1 MTHPQWLY
9 DNLVLSPKEIP
20 STSMFSCL
28 LDGNLIAYCL
38 EKSPTF
44 LQQAARVLDHVFST
58 NTTNDRGGSFLSCIS
73 FCSLPNFF
81 TLVLKSLI
89 WYRTR
94 LQQSKLLS
102 ITDLTVYWKS
112 SMLRDC
118 HVCIVSVLMSPFE
131 IRADLLFSLLLDLS
145 LIGMVSCCAWLE
157 REWERG
163 RVSGSF
169 WQSLHCI
176 SLIKTSSSS
185 SQNLHLPLHK
195 TTHFIRTSGNLRV
208 CMSDDFSR
216 WSLGCY
222 FFLSWRN
229 RTDIKNRPAD
239 QIKMLRVKTCFAPS
253 FTTSAYTSPS
263 NYNTRRGTP
272 APISVNTDR

>member
-1 MTHPQWLY
+1 
-9 DNLVLSPKEIP
+9 
-20 STSMFSCL
+20 MFSCL

-157 REWERG
+157 REWERE
-163 RVSGSF
+163 RERESV
-169 WQSLHCI
+169 WQLLTEPTLHFFDKDFQFLLPKSSL
-176 SLIKTSSSS
+176 TPA
-185 SQNLHLPLHK
+185 QNHPLHLYLWE
-195 TTHFIRTSGNLRV
+195 S
-208 CMSDDFSR
+208 
-216 WSLGCY
+216 
-222 FFLSWRN
+222 
-229 RTDIKNRPAD
+229 
-239 QIKMLRVKTCFAPS
+239 TCV
-253 FTTSAYTSPS
+253 YEWWL
-263 NYNTRRGTP
+263 
-272 APISVNTDR
+272 